1 MSTNI
6 DTVAAPSDLPSG
18 KRVLS
23 GTQPTG
29 YLHLGNYFGA
39 IRQYIAFQ
47 EANDC
52 AYFIADYHSMT
63 AIRDAEQRRSL
74 VRHVAMAYLALGVDP
89 KRSILYRQSDLPEV
103 HELTWMLTTLTPMGL
118 LERAHSY
125 KDKIAQGVKAEHG
138 LFAYPVLM
146 AADIL
151 IHSADFVPVGQDQK
165 QHLEM
170 ARDIAVKFNLAYE
183 EVFTLP
189 EPYILKDVAVVPG
202 VDGQKMSKSYDNT
215 VQIFEAT
222 KALKKQIMRIQT
234 DSTPVEDPKDP
245 DLPVFQLFNLF
256 ANADEREKMAARA
269 RQGGLGY
276 GDVKK
281 SIFEKLQEYF
291 EPAIERYRDLEAHPD
306 TLEDILRDG
315 AARARESVAPLMARV
330 RSAAGIGGEP
340 SG

>member
-1 MSTNI
+1 MAINI
-6 DTVAAPSDLPSG
+6 DSASPPSDLPSG

-29 YLHLGNYFGA
+29 YVHLGNYFGA

-47 EANDC
+47 QANEC
-52 AYFIADYHSMT
+52 AYFVADYHSMT
-63 AIRDAEQRRSL
+63 SIRDAEQRRSL
-74 VRHVAMAYLALGVDP
+74 VRHVAMAFLALGVDP

-103 HELTWMLTTLTPMGL
+103 HELTWALTTLTPMGL
-118 LERAHSY
+118 LERAHSF

-170 ARDIAVKFNLAYE
+170 ARDIAAKFNLTYG

-189 EPYILKDVAVVPG
+189 EPYILKSVAVVPG

-215 VQIFEAT
+215 VPIFET
-222 KALKKQIMRIQT
+222 SKTLKKQIMRIQT
-234 DSTPVEDPKDP
+234 DSTPVENPKDP
-245 DLPVFQLFNLF
+245 ELPVFRLFNLF
-256 ANADEREKMAARA
+256 VDSAEREAMAERA
-269 RQGGLGY
+269 CRGGLGY

-281 SIFEKLQEYF
+281 AIFEKLTEYF
-291 EPAIERYRDLEAHPD
+291 EPALERYRDLEAHPD
-306 TLEDILRDG
+306 TLEDILSDG
-315 AARARESVAPLMARV
+315 AARARESVATLMERV
-330 RSAAGIGGEP
+330 RSAAGLGG
-340 SG
+340 S